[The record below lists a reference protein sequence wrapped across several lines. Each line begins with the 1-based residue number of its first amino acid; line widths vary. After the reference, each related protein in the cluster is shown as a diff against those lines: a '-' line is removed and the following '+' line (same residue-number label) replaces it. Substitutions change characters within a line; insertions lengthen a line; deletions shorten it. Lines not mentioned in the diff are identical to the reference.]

1 MRVAVPHSLGR
12 EEARRR
18 IKGRSHELGDLIPG
32 GMAEVSSRWAND
44 DRLELGI
51 TAMGQ
56 TVSGSVEI
64 GDSEIAIEVVLPAAL
79 SFVEPMVRNAI
90 EAKGRKLL
98 T

>member
-32 GMAEVSSRWAND
+32 GMAQVTSSWAHE

-51 TAMGQ
+51 TAMGH

-64 GDSEIAIEVVLPAAL
+64 AESEIAIEVVLPASL
-79 SFVEPMVRNAI
+79 SFVEPMVRSAV

>member
-1 MRVAVPHSLGR
+1 MRVALPHSLGR

-18 IKGRSHELGDLIPG
+18 IRGRSHELGDLIPG
-32 GMAEVSSRWAND
+32 GMAAVSSRWANE

-56 TVSGSVEI
+56 TVSGSIEI
-64 GDSEIAIEVVLPAAL
+64 GESEIAIEVILPAAL
-79 SFVEPMVRNAI
+79 AFVEPMVRNAI
-90 EAKGRKLL
+90 EARGRKLL